1 MDFEDHL
8 DLEEFLFVDR
18 QCRKC
23 LRILSLVD
31 HFYRTRPDRGKNA
44 SAYSYTCKQCQVKR
58 NAANRKKRKD
68 KPDIPYDPV
77 PRFGPDIY
85 PDW

>member
-1 MDFEDHL
+1 MDFEDDL
-8 DLEEFLFVDR
+8 ELEEFVFVDR

-23 LRILSLVD
+23 LRTMSLVD
-31 HFYRTRPDRGKNA
+31 HFYKTRPDRGKNA

-58 NAANRKKRKD
+58 NAANRKKKKKWD
-68 KPDIPYDPV
+68 TE
-77 PRFGPDIY
+77 Y

>member
-1 MDFEDHL
+1 MDFEDDL

-23 LRILSLVD
+23 LRTLTLVD
-31 HFYRTRPDRGKNA
+31 HFYKTRPDRGKNM
-44 SAYSYTCKQCQVKR
+44 SAYSYICKQCTVKR
-58 NAANRKKRKD
+58 NASYRKKKRQWITD
-68 KPDIPYDPV
+68 
-77 PRFGPDIY
+77 Y